1 MAAESTS
8 AVGPASDPSPAVSVQ
23 AFWKEFDLD
32 GLRTQLDGQAMAL
45 AEAQEASL
53 RSRKELA
60 GNTKELRK
68 KLPPEVSKEVGPL
81 LRAYQEEIDRLTNRA
96 KTGESAFLELYQ
108 RLYDAPDPTPSL
120 ALGVELVSKCT
131 AAEARANRLAQEL
144 AEYKEE
150 SSALRNQDLTI
161 RRLEEKVRSLEAQVE
176 EKDRQ
181 VKESKRS
188 AAEEA
193 QEAIVAEMRQR
204 EERLADE
211 LAQAQASV
219 EAMRRLHQASQTQVM
234 TMQSRS
240 EEEQVNLRSELDLAV
255 EEMERAQA
263 RLALLE
269 KEHEAML
276 EKAQGERGGE
286 GSSAPEPVDRSGTE
300 EALRQELYVQRELAG
315 RLASELRAAREELAQ
330 SGAAADSK
338 LEGVRALLEAQ
349 SSQSAALEA
358 ALASRPTQEEVAE
371 LRQQVRLLQTLG
383 YGESAGAEGL
393 DGVTA
398 ALAERS
404 RRLEHELTLARL
416 AATQAQSASDAAEAQ
431 AASLASEL
439 EAAQQLAGRLEED
452 LVLAQRQVAASGS
465 GPAEQGPD
473 GGPGAGPDPGAA
485 AGGGREGEAPSML
498 AVMSGQRDRFRAR
511 VRELEEHLL
520 VQTQQLAR
528 AGNDLEAA
536 RADNLALA
544 ERLKYVQSYGRV
556 QAEGDVESGADAVG
570 RYMKQYEDGVNPFNA
585 FRAKERTAATRGMPL
600 TERAAYRIG
609 AVVARSR
616 TARSALMAYALVLH
630 CVIFLVLARSAH
642 KDMSAMTSI
651 EASCSKL
658 AAAQALNAAVPALNA
673 TATGDVLRAVDPV
686 TGAQG
691 RRLLG
696 ALLALVGGR

>member
-1 MAAESTS
+1 
-8 AVGPASDPSPAVSVQ
+8 
-23 AFWKEFDLD
+23 
-32 GLRTQLDGQAMAL
+32 MAL

-120 ALGVELVSKCT
+120 ALGVELASKCT

-276 EKAQGERGGE
+276 EKAQGERSGE

-452 LVLAQRQVAASGS
+452 LVLAQRQ
-465 GPAEQGPD
+465 
-473 GGPGAGPDPGAA
+473 
-485 AGGGREGEAPSML
+485 APSML

-609 AVVARSR
+609 AVVAGSR

-696 ALLALVGGR
+696 ALLALVRGR

>member
-1 MAAESTS
+1 
-8 AVGPASDPSPAVSVQ
+8 
-23 AFWKEFDLD
+23 
-32 GLRTQLDGQAMAL
+32 MAL

-120 ALGVELVSKCT
+120 ALGVELASKCT

-276 EKAQGERGGE
+276 EKAQGERSGE

-416 AATQAQSASDAAEAQ
+416 AATQAQSGVAAEAQ

-696 ALLALVGGR
+696 ALLALVRGR

>member
-1 MAAESTS
+1 MATESTS

-60 GNTKELRK
+60 GNTKDLRK

-81 LRAYQEEIDRLTNRA
+81 LRAYQEEIDRLTTRA

-120 ALGVELVSKCT
+120 ALGVELASKCT

-465 GPAEQGPD
+465 GPAEQGPN

-485 AGGGREGEAPSML
+485 AGGGREDEAPSML

-556 QAEGDVESGADAVG
+556 QAGGDVESGADAVG

-609 AVVARSR
+609 AVVAGSR
-616 TARSALMAYALVLH
+616 IARSALMAYALVLH

-673 TATGDVLRAVDPV
+673 TAAGDVLRAVDPV

-696 ALLALVGGR
+696 ALLALVHGR